1 MTVARPAEP
10 GDREEP
16 PLPLHPRTPSE
27 LLDGAFT
34 LLRAHARVIL
44 LVSAGFIVPV
54 QVAAAFLSR
63 DVLGGAGLLE
73 IFRDPSTAEAALE
86 ARGTGATTAFLLG
99 AAARALVTPA
109 LAGAVSVVAAG
120 SLLGGEVSAGTALRA
135 ALRRWPALVVAWILV
150 HVAELVASIFLFLP
164 GLLVM
169 ALFVPVAPVIAV
181 EGLGPFRALGRSARL
196 VTSRLFPVLGVALV
210 SGVLASA
217 VNTSLGV
224 VPQTVSYLVGLDRGW
239 VLLAASTTITSLV
252 VTPWVAL
259 VAALVYFDGRVR
271 HEGLDLQLLAARM
284 AARRAA

>member
-1 MTVARPAEP
+1 VL
-10 GDREEP
+10 DRDGH
-16 PLPLHPRTPSE
+16 PLPLQPRTPSE

-34 LLRAHARVIL
+34 LLRAHARVIV

-73 IFRDPSTAEAALE
+73 IFQDPSTTQAALD
-86 ARGTGATTAFLLG
+86 ARGTGATGAFLLG
-99 AAARALVTPA
+99 AAARALVMPA
-109 LAGAVSVVAAG
+109 LAGAVSVVAAR
-120 SLLGGEVSAGTALRA
+120 SLLGGEVSVGAALRT
-135 ALRRWPALVVAWILV
+135 ALRRWPALVVAWVLV
-150 HVAELVASIFLFLP
+150 HIAELFASIFLFLP

-196 VTSRLFPVLGVALV
+196 VSSRLFPVMGVAIV

-224 VPQTVSYLVGLDRGW
+224 VPQTISYLVGLDRGW
-239 VLLAASTTITSLV
+239 VLLAASTTITSLIV
-252 VTPWVAL
+252 SPWIAL

-271 HEGLDLQLLAARM
+271 HEGLDLQV
-284 AARRAA
+284 RAAQMAVGSTA